1 MKNSLL
7 RLQAMDAAYSGPLPN
22 HNSFWKWDT
31 KAPKVALYNNI
42 FRADEDSWESGSGS
56 GMWMGPPPGKLA
68 DCENNVMVW
77 LGAGNFNDELRARG
91 EQGLPATFNGK
102 PCFTITTDQS
112 VWDTA
117 VAQWKANHP
126 TTVSD
131 VGAPIVSLFSPGLV
145 GSTTLTGIVT
155 LTATA
160 VDDRD
165 VAGVQFKLDGQ
176 PIGAEVTSEA
186 PLTKFNLTWDS
197 HTKSN
202 GKYTLTATARD
213 AAGNTSAAVMG
224 HSYAGAGATIGP
236 AMTGGYLAAL
246 DLASAVPG
254 AVGEAA
260 ARKEPTRGGAA

>member
-7 RLQAMDAAYSGPLPN
+7 RLQAMDAPYSGPVPN
-22 HNSFWKWDT
+22 HNAFWKWDPL
-31 KAPKVALYNNI
+31 APMIALYNNI
-42 FRADEDSWESGSGS
+42 FRADADSWEHSGS
-56 GMWMGPPPGKLA
+56 GMYMAPPPGKLA
-68 DCENNVMVW
+68 DCENNIMVW
-77 LGAGNFNDELRARG
+77 LGSGPFPET
-91 EQGLPATFNGK
+91 LPATFNGK

-126 TTVSD
+126 TTLSD

-176 PIGAEVTSEA
+176 PIGAEVTTEA
-186 PLTKFNLTWDS
+186 PTTKFTLTWDS
-197 HTKSN
+197 HTKPN
-202 GKYTLTATARD
+202 GRYTLTATARD
-213 AAGNTSAAVMG
+213 GAGNMQTSAGVTV
-224 HSYAGAGATIGP
+224 TI
-236 AMTGGYLAAL
+236 
-246 DLASAVPG
+246 SN
-254 AVGEAA
+254 
-260 ARKEPTRGGAA
+260 